1 MTTFAKALCFALLL
15 PPVLATHPFRSPSLL
30 QSICATPRINNNNN
44 NNNSKND
51 KDNRNRIHVT
61 LLTQIR
67 GGSVDLEMASEAFA
81 WCSNLGAPAALVA
94 GAVLVTLGE
103 TREEMAPMRKDTAKV
118 RRFKQ
123 LQRFLLLSAFAL
135 ETISIFA
142 TTVTGTMLLTQ
153 GDHPTG
159 NLGGEEYHSPMVR

>member
-1 MTTFAKALCFALLL
+1 MTTFAKTTCLALLL
-15 PPVLATHPFRSPSLL
+15 PSVLAIHPFRSPSV
-30 QSICATPRINNNNN
+30 SKSSRATPGVNNNHY
-44 NNNSKND
+44 
-51 KDNRNRIHVT
+51 NRNGKKRIHVDT
-61 LLTQIR
+61 FLTQIR
-67 GGSVDLEMASEAFA
+67 GGSIDLEMASEAFA

-103 TREEMAPMRKDTAKV
+103 TREEMAPMRNDTAKV

>member
-1 MTTFAKALCFALLL
+1 MTTFAKTTCLALLL
-15 PPVLATHPFRSPSLL
+15 PSVLAIHPFRSPSVSK
-30 QSICATPRINNNNN
+30 SIGAKPGVNNIKYNR
-44 NNNSKND
+44 ND
-51 KDNRNRIHVT
+51 KNSIHVDT
-61 LLTQIR
+61 LLSQIR

-103 TREEMAPMRKDTAKV
+103 TREEMAPMRNDTAKV